1 MSEENS
7 TPPKIV
13 QWLGYGGLIPPAVM
27 VLADYVFPSGPVRWG
42 GLVVPYA
49 GLIFAFLGGTWWAFA
64 SREEQPE
71 PSLMALAVAP
81 PLMAFLVFFTGS
93 LWASL
98 LLAALIAASPLI
110 DRLLGTQVTLPPWW
124 MTLRF
129 RLSMG
134 LAGLTALSVYPLVLS

>member
-1 MSEENS
+1 MAPNE
-7 TPPKIV
+7 PPRIV

-27 VLADYVFPSGPVRWG
+27 VLADYLLPPGPVRFG

-64 SREEQPE
+64 SREEEIE
-71 PSLMALAVAP
+71 PSLMLLAVAP
-81 PLMAFLVFFTGS
+81 PLLAFLIFFTGS
-93 LWASL
+93 VYASL
-98 LLAALIAASPLI
+98 LLAALIAASPLV
-110 DRLLGTQVTLPPWW
+110 DRLLASQVELPDWW

-134 LAGLTALSVYPLVLS
+134 LAGLTALSVYPTLA